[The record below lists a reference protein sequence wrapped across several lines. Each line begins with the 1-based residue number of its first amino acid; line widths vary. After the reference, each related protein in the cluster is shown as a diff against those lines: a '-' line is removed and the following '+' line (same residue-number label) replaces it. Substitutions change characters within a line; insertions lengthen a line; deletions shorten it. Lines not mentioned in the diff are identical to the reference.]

1 MKISRKDIEL
11 MAPAGSFESL
21 VAAIQGGADSVY
33 FGLEK
38 LNMRAR
44 SSFNFTIN
52 DIPGIV
58 SICKRHGT
66 KTYLALN
73 TVVYDNELPEI
84 KKIIK
89 QAKKAMIDGIII
101 SDQSAIMLA
110 REENIEIH
118 LSTQL
123 NISNFESLK
132 FYRNYADVV
141 VLARELSLDQI
152 KEIIKSIRK
161 NKITGPSGK
170 LIKVELFI
178 HGALCMAISGKCY
191 LSLHQYG
198 HSANRGE
205 CFQACRRAYILSDK
219 ETGQEIEIDNEF
231 ILSPKDL
238 CTISFLDKIIESGA
252 SVLKIEGRARSPE
265 YVKTVTSCYAEA
277 IQAYLNGSFNEE
289 NIKKWETRLLTV
301 YNKGFWEG
309 YYLGRKTG
317 EWSTIYGS
325 AATRKKIYVGKGIN
339 YYNRIKVAEFILEND
354 GIRIGDEI
362 LITGP
367 TTGVIEA
374 VITEIHTDNGTVT
387 EVNKGESFSFPL
399 SHKIRPSDKLYK
411 LVNSKNTD

>member
-21 VAAIQGGADSVY
+21 MAAIQGGADSVY

-44 SSFNFTIN
+44 SSFNFTVK
-52 DIPGIV
+52 DMPGIV
-58 SICKRHGT
+58 TVCKQHGI

-73 TVVYDNELPEI
+73 TIVYDDELPEV

-89 QAKKAMIDGIII
+89 HAKKAKIDAVVV
-101 SDQSAIMLA
+101 SDQSVIMLA
-110 REENIEIH
+110 REENIETH

-132 FYRNYADVV
+132 FYKDFADVV

-161 NKITGPSGK
+161 DKITGPSGK
-170 LIKVELFI
+170 LIKIELFI

-191 LSLHQYG
+191 ISLHQYG
-198 HSANRGE
+198 YSANRGE
-205 CFQACRRAYILSDK
+205 CLQACRRTYIVSDK
-219 ETGQEIEIDNEF
+219 ETGQELEIDNEF

-238 CTISFLDKIIESGA
+238 CTISILDKIIESGA

-277 IQAYLNGSFNEE
+277 IEAYLNGNFNIE
-289 NIKKWETRLLTV
+289 NIKKWETKLSTV

-309 YYLGRKTG
+309 NYLGRKTG
-317 EWSTIYGS
+317 EWSDIYGS
-325 AATRKKIYVGKGIN
+325 AATRKKIYLGKGIN
-339 YYNRIKVAEFILEND
+339 YYNRIKVAEFLLEND
-354 GIRIGDEI
+354 SVRVGDEI

-374 VITEIHTDNGTVT
+374 VITEIRTDDGIVT
-387 EVNKGESFSFPL
+387 EVKKGESFSFPL
-399 SHKIRPSDKLYK
+399 SQIIRPSDKLYK
-411 LVNSKNTD
+411 VVNS